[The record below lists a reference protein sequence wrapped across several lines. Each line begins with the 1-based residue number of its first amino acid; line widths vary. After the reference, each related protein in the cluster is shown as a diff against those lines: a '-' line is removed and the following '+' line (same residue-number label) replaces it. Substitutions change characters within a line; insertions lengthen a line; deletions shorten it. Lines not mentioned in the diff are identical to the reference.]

1 MILSSREVF
10 SSHRIKEKAEEQ
22 LNSIILLASQGYTV
36 IDLEGNIIN
45 KSNLDMQEKPKLG
58 YNRVP
63 KLQQY
68 I

>member
-1 MILSSREVF
+1 MGL
-10 SSHRIKEKAEEQ
+10 
-22 LNSIILLASQGYTV
+22 LLASQGYTV